1 MEAMLIKPNG
11 GLVALKAHTLPFS
24 TSIATEGRKS
34 SLENQKALEAARGAG
49 SYHPH
54 NLGTS
59 RGVPP
64 SCGTH
69 SLFSVAWV
77 RFSGKPVSVSAS
89 CSVWGGGC
97 GQA

>member
-1 MEAMLIKPNG
+1 MIKPNG
-11 GLVALKAHTLPFS
+11 SLVALKAHTLPFL

-34 SLENQKALEAARGAG
+34 SLENQKALKAALVLGLTI
-49 SYHPH
+49 PIT
-54 NLGTS
+54 LGTP
-59 RGVPP
+59 RGVLP